1 MGTSCGRTQVCMK
14 SEPSMRLLPHRQPLI
29 AGLMQHHESSSVA
42 RHDHRLLEVLREIW
56 VSACFPGR
64 LRSAHIEIRANVMAW
79 AVDLIRTLVQ
89 LHNSECRYTQRDRL
103 IYQNLQLGDS
113 QQVMV

>member
-1 MGTSCGRTQVCMK
+1 
-14 SEPSMRLLPHRQPLI
+14 MRLLPHRQPLIAGLI

-64 LRSAHIEIRANVMAW
+64 LRSAHIELRPMPW
-79 AVDLIRTLVQ
+79 RGQ
-89 LHNSECRYTQRDRL
+89 
-103 IYQNLQLGDS
+103 
-113 QQVMV
+113 